1 MGGWRKLSLK
11 KRRTKMKKIRNFK
24 KTKKKK
30 ENYYENNNLKKRNQ
44 PHKIENRAFTMYWRK
59 FSSESLL
66 PPHTPAPQNWLKLN
80 WLKPILTS
88 LNQAESSI
96 KPNRQTT
103 TETFIVQ
110 SLPQLQERRL

>member
-1 MGGWRKLSLK
+1 
-11 KRRTKMKKIRNFK
+11 MKKIRNLK

-30 ENYYENNNLKKRNQ
+30 ENYYENNNLKKQNQ
-44 PHKIENRAFTMYWRK
+44 PHKIENRAFTMYWRN

-66 PPHTPAPQNWLKLN
+66 PPLTPAPQNWLKPN

-110 SLPQLQERRL
+110 SLPQLQERCLEQKKVSVSSP